1 MKANNLVNEYVKDS
15 FMSSHEKF
23 QTSLIFES
31 QFDDSKVDEIV
42 RKKMYIDPAASI
54 TPEAPQKQVQ
64 NLKS

>member
-54 TPEAPQKQVQ
+54 TPEAPQKQAQ